1 MKILPPTKLSEM
13 EQLLVDFK
21 ADLPTHIEFQT
32 ISAKVQRA
40 KYNACIEEGFNEA
53 EALELCKV

>member
-1 MKILPPTKLSEM
+1 MKSIITPKISEM

-21 ADLPTHIEFQT
+21 SDLPVHLEFQEL
-32 ISAKVQRA
+32 SAKVQKA
-40 KYNACIEEGFNEA
+40 KYDACIKEGFNEA